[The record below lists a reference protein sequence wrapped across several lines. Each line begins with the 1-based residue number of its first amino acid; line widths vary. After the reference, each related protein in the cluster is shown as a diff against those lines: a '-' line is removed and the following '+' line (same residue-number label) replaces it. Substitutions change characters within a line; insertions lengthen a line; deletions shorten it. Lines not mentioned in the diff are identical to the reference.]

1 MGRDKYCP
9 VSLLLSAPAGTAFPP
24 AEPDRFNHLPGQAW
38 AITELIVTRY
48 SGERPLF
55 AAMRMRR
62 ALSLIKPSASFWL

>member
-1 MGRDKYCP
+1 MAEVQFVRDYRGSGRI
-9 VSLLLSAPAGTAFPP
+9 VLPP